1 MQKGKLLFKLV
12 TAEDKGQNKPF
23 NSFIGVF
30 FVLLCVVFFCFG
42 SKYLFDSTYD
52 VYNEDEN
59 TLFYILY
66 FGMLFFVSF
75 LIVWVFNAKKKG
87 EKSQLYIYE
96 NCVEGTAV
104 TQSSGL
110 SSSLEN
116 FCLSYNDISN
126 ISSMERFVIIY
137 TQWQTYKV
145 LAFNKHNEIIR
156 IINMQKEQ
164 ITRYG
169 LKIEDEKEEN
179 LVEKET
185 IKPIEY
191 DLPIYSYNGFKPCDK
206 ETHKK
211 YKERIGNAI
220 GAKTKDGHWEVDSV
234 LNERVFVCNHCHNII
249 AYETD
254 FNTD

>member
-12 TAEDKGQNKPF
+12 TAEDKGQNKSF
-23 NSFIGVF
+23 NSFICVF

-59 TLFYILY
+59 TLFYIL
-66 FGMLFFVSF
+66 FFAMLFFVSF
-75 LIVWVFNAKKKG
+75 FIVWVFNAKKKG
-87 EKSQLYIYE
+87 EASQLYIYE

-104 TQSSGL
+104 TQSSRL
-110 SSSLEN
+110 SGSLEK

-156 IINMQKEQ
+156 IINMQKEKSQ
-164 ITRYG
+164 QHDGNVIDTTQCDVDTEESVPTNPQWLCSCGNMISSEPCKYCG
-169 LKIEDEKEEN
+169 KGEKPQENIPENCWKCMGCGKYISLEKDEC
-179 LVEKET
+179 
-185 IKPIEY
+185 
-191 DLPIYSYNGFKPCDK
+191 DCGFKR
-206 ETHKK
+206 K
-211 YKERIGNAI
+211 Y
-220 GAKTKDGHWEVDSV
+220 
-234 LNERVFVCNHCHNII
+234 L
-249 AYETD
+249 
-254 FNTD
+254 